1 VCVDVLPADAQ
12 AEVRVEGV
20 LLTDR
25 CTTVESPAGGVVN
38 VVATDATYGTRGRQV
53 TVAEAQEPIVIDLSE
68 ALLPPTGNLMAP
80 QPQ

>member
-1 VCVDVLPADAQ
+1 LPADAQ

-25 CTTVESPAGGVVN
+25 CTTVEAPASGVVN
-38 VVATDATYGTRGRQV
+38 VVATDATYGTRGAQV
-53 TVAEAQEPIVIDLSE
+53 TVEQAQQPVVIDLSD

-80 QPQ
+80 PRR